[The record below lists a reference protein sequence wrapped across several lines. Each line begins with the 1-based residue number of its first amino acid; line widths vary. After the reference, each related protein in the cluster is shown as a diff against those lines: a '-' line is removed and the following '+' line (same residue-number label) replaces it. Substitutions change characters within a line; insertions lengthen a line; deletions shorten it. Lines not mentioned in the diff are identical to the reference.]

1 MTMQDPMADML
12 TRIRNAQRAKIQDVT
27 MPSSN
32 LKVAVAAVLKEE
44 GFIEEC
50 NVTAADGG
58 KSDLN
63 IVLRYYEGRP
73 VIEQIKTI
81 KELSKS
87 ETILVF
93 KHSTR
98 CSISSMVIK
107 RFENLFDSSMNNIKV
122 YYLDLLNFRAISD
135 EVGYSFQVQ
144 HQSPQLLIIR
154 NEVAVLNVSHYDIT
168 TVNIQKYL

>member
-1 MTMQDPMADML
+1 M
-12 TRIRNAQRAKIQDVT
+12 
-27 MPSSN
+27 
-32 LKVAVAAVLKEE
+32 
-44 GFIEEC
+44 F
-50 NVTAADGG
+50 
-58 KSDLN
+58 
-63 IVLRYYEGRP
+63 
-73 VIEQIKTI
+73 
-81 KELSKS
+81 
-87 ETILVF
+87 VF

-98 CSISSMVIK
+98 CGISSMVIK

-154 NEVAVLNVSHYDIT
+154 NEVAVLNVSHYDIA

>member
-1 MTMQDPMADML
+1 MGL
-12 TRIRNAQRAKIQDVT
+12 FNKI
-27 MPSSN
+27 
-32 LKVAVAAVLKEE
+32 LGGKVKEE
-44 GFIEEC
+44 KETNI
-50 NVTAADGG
+50 NWIP
-58 KSDLN
+58 LN
-63 IVLRYYEGRP
+63 SL
-73 VIEQIKTI
+73 EQIKTI

-98 CSISSMVIK
+98 CGISSMVIK

-135 EVGYSFQVQ
+135 EVGYSFQAQ

-154 NEVAVLNVSHYDIT
+154 NEVAVLNVSHYDIA

>member
-1 MTMQDPMADML
+1 MWMGL
-12 TRIRNAQRAKIQDVT
+12 FNKILG
-27 MPSSN
+27 S
-32 LKVAVAAVLKEE
+32 KVKEE
-44 GFIEEC
+44 KET
-50 NVTAADGG
+50 NVNWIP
-58 KSDLN
+58 LN
-63 IVLRYYEGRP
+63 SL
-73 VIEQIKTI
+73 EQIKTI

-87 ETILVF
+87 ETIFVF

-98 CSISSMVIK
+98 CGISTMVIK
-107 RFENLFDSSMNNIKV
+107 RFENLFNSSMNNIKV

-154 NEVAVLNVSHYDIT
+154 NQVAVLNVSHYDIT

>member
-1 MTMQDPMADML
+1 MGL
-12 TRIRNAQRAKIQDVT
+12 FNKI
-27 MPSSN
+27 
-32 LKVAVAAVLKEE
+32 LGGKVKEE
-44 GFIEEC
+44 KETNI
-50 NVTAADGG
+50 NWIP
-58 KSDLN
+58 LN
-63 IVLRYYEGRP
+63 SL
-73 VIEQIKTI
+73 EQIKTI

-98 CSISSMVIK
+98 CGISSMVIK

-135 EVGYSFQVQ
+135 EVGYIFQVQ

>member
-1 MTMQDPMADML
+1 ML
-12 TRIRNAQRAKIQDVT
+12 MGLFNKILG
-27 MPSSN
+27 S
-32 LKVAVAAVLKEE
+32 KVKEE
-44 GFIEEC
+44 KETNI
-50 NVTAADGG
+50 NWIP
-58 KSDLN
+58 LN
-63 IVLRYYEGRP
+63 SL
-73 VIEQIKTI
+73 EQIKTI

-98 CSISSMVIK
+98 CGISSMVIK

>member
-1 MTMQDPMADML
+1 MGL
-12 TRIRNAQRAKIQDVT
+12 FNKI
-27 MPSSN
+27 
-32 LKVAVAAVLKEE
+32 LGGKVKEE
-44 GFIEEC
+44 KETNI
-50 NVTAADGG
+50 NWIP
-58 KSDLN
+58 LN
-63 IVLRYYEGRP
+63 SL
-73 VIEQIKTI
+73 EQIKTI

-98 CSISSMVIK
+98 CGISGMVIK

-135 EVGYSFQVQ
+135 EVGYSFQAQ

>member
-1 MTMQDPMADML
+1 MWMGL
-12 TRIRNAQRAKIQDVT
+12 FNKILG
-27 MPSSN
+27 S
-32 LKVAVAAVLKEE
+32 KVKEE
-44 GFIEEC
+44 KET
-50 NVTAADGG
+50 NVNWIP
-58 KSDLN
+58 LN
-63 IVLRYYEGRP
+63 SL
-73 VIEQIKTI
+73 EQIKTI

-87 ETILVF
+87 ETIFVF

-98 CSISSMVIK
+98 CGISSMVIK

-135 EVGYSFQVQ
+135 EVGYSFQAQ

-168 TVNIQKYL
+168 TVNIQKHL

>member
-1 MTMQDPMADML
+1 L
-12 TRIRNAQRAKIQDVT
+12 G
-27 MPSSN
+27 S
-32 LKVAVAAVLKEE
+32 KVKEE
-44 GFIEEC
+44 KET
-50 NVTAADGG
+50 NVNWIP
-58 KSDLN
+58 LN
-63 IVLRYYEGRP
+63 SL
-73 VIEQIKTI
+73 EQIKTI

-98 CSISSMVIK
+98 CGISSMVIK

-135 EVGYSFQVQ
+135 EVGYSFQAQ

>member
-1 MTMQDPMADML
+1 MGL
-12 TRIRNAQRAKIQDVT
+12 FNKILG
-27 MPSSN
+27 S
-32 LKVAVAAVLKEE
+32 KVKEE
-44 GFIEEC
+44 KET
-50 NVTAADGG
+50 NVNWIP
-58 KSDLN
+58 LN
-63 IVLRYYEGRP
+63 SL
-73 VIEQIKTI
+73 EQIKTI

-135 EVGYSFQVQ
+135 EVGYSFQAQ

-168 TVNIQKYL
+168 TVNIQKHL

>member
-1 MTMQDPMADML
+1 ML
-12 TRIRNAQRAKIQDVT
+12 MGLFNKI
-27 MPSSN
+27 
-32 LKVAVAAVLKEE
+32 LGGKVKEE
-44 GFIEEC
+44 KETNI
-50 NVTAADGG
+50 NWIP
-58 KSDLN
+58 LN
-63 IVLRYYEGRP
+63 SL
-73 VIEQIKTI
+73 EQIKTI

-98 CSISSMVIK
+98 CGISSMVIK

-135 EVGYSFQVQ
+135 EVGYIFQVQ

>member
-1 MTMQDPMADML
+1 MEL
-12 TRIRNAQRAKIQDVT
+12 FNKILG
-27 MPSSN
+27 S
-32 LKVAVAAVLKEE
+32 KVKEE
-44 GFIEEC
+44 KET
-50 NVTAADGG
+50 NVNWIPFN
-58 KSDLN
+58 SL
-63 IVLRYYEGRP
+63 
-73 VIEQIKTI
+73 EQIKTI

-98 CSISSMVIK
+98 CGISSMVIK

>member
-1 MTMQDPMADML
+1 MGL
-12 TRIRNAQRAKIQDVT
+12 FNKILG
-27 MPSSN
+27 S
-32 LKVAVAAVLKEE
+32 KVKEE
-44 GFIEEC
+44 KET
-50 NVTAADGG
+50 NVNWIP
-58 KSDLN
+58 LN
-63 IVLRYYEGRP
+63 SL
-73 VIEQIKTI
+73 EQIKTI

-98 CSISSMVIK
+98 CGISGMVIK

-122 YYLDLLNFRAISD
+122 YYLDLINFRAISD
-135 EVGYSFQVQ
+135 EVGYSFQAQ

-168 TVNIQKYL
+168 TVNIQKHL

>member
-1 MTMQDPMADML
+1 MGL
-12 TRIRNAQRAKIQDVT
+12 FNKILG
-27 MPSSN
+27 S
-32 LKVAVAAVLKEE
+32 KVKEE
-44 GFIEEC
+44 KET
-50 NVTAADGG
+50 NVNWIP
-58 KSDLN
+58 LN
-63 IVLRYYEGRP
+63 SL
-73 VIEQIKTI
+73 EQIKTI

-98 CSISSMVIK
+98 CGISGMVIK
-107 RFENLFDSSMNNIKV
+107 RFENLFDSSMNNIKI

-135 EVGYSFQVQ
+135 EVGYSFQAQ